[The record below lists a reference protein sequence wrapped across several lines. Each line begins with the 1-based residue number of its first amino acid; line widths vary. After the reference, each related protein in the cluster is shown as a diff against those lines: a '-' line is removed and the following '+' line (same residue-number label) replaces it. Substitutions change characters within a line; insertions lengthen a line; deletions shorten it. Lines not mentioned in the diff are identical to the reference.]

1 MVGTM
6 RGRHEYSVTSRSKN
20 RGQRN
25 LVTAVKQAGEIA
37 ASQAQ
42 GPAEVADGNA
52 SMQPGSRNRKW
63 QSGFISNSAGVL
75 RERNFRRFYTGYVT
89 SLFGTSMSSVA
100 LAFAVLDG
108 GGNAADLGYVF
119 AAGVVPQVLFMLG
132 GGVIADRLGRRPV
145 MLAADAVRFTVQAT
159 LAAALLAGSPPIWLF
174 VVLEALLG
182 TGEAFFTPALGALT
196 PDIAPPRRLS
206 DANALLGLAQSV
218 TRITGP
224 AVAGI
229 LVAATMPGVVIAL
242 DAASYGASVL
252 ALSLLRL
259 PARKAPLRSPLRDLA
274 DGWSKFRSLTWLWVT
289 TVQYAL
295 FNLFTWAPYLLLG
308 PVLSKDY
315 LGGARAWGLIL
326 TAQAAGAILAG
337 TLLVGRRPR
346 RPVVAAVIG
355 AFGYPMPCLL
365 LALHAPVWGVA
376 AGALAAGVGSAV
388 SNTFWTTALQQQV
401 PPEMLARAMAF
412 SLTGSFALGSAAFTV
427 IGPIAAVAGAGTVL
441 GVAAAWGILSPAV
454 VLAVPAVWSVAWR
467 PGG

>member
-1 MVGTM
+1 MVGAM
-6 RGRHEYSVTSRSKN
+6 RGRHEHSVTSRSKN

-25 LVTAVKQAGEIA
+25 LVTAVNQVGETA
-37 ASQAQ
+37 VSQAQ
-42 GPAEVADGNA
+42 GSAEVADGDT
-52 SMQPGSRNRKW
+52 SMQPGSRIRKW
-63 QSGFISNSAGVL
+63 RNGFISNSAGVL
-75 RERNFRRFYTGYVT
+75 RERNFRRFYAGYVT

-196 PDIAPPRRLS
+196 PDIAPPARLS
-206 DANALLGLAQSV
+206 DANALLGLAQSA

-224 AVAGI
+224 ALAGI
-229 LVAATMPGVVIAL
+229 LVAATRPGVVIAL

-259 PARKAPLRSPLRDLA
+259 PARKAPLHSPLRDLA
-274 DGWSKFRSLTWLWVT
+274 DGWSQFRSQTWLWVT
-289 TVQYAL
+289 TVQYTL

-308 PVLSKDY
+308 PVLSKEY

-326 TAQAAGAILAG
+326 TSQAAGAILAG

-365 LALHAPVWGVA
+365 LALHAPVYGVA
-376 AGALAAGVGSAV
+376 AGALAAGVGSAR
-388 SNTFWTTALQQQV
+388 SSTFWTTALPQPG
-401 PPEMLARAMAF
+401 PPEMLARALAF
-412 SLTGSFALGSAAFTV
+412 SLTGSFALGS
-427 IGPIAAVAGAGTVL
+427 
-441 GVAAAWGILSPAV
+441 PA
-454 VLAVPAVWSVAWR
+454 LPGHR
-467 PGG
+467 PPP

>member
-1 MVGTM
+1 MA
-6 RGRHEYSVTSRSKN
+6 
-20 RGQRN
+20 
-25 LVTAVKQAGEIA
+25 AVKQASEAVISQAPESA
-37 ASQAQ
+37 AS
-42 GPAEVADGNA
+42 PDGDT
-52 SMQPGSRNRKW
+52 SIQSGSRIRKW
-63 QSGFISNSAGVL
+63 RGGFISNSAGVL
-75 RERNFRRFYTGYVT
+75 RERNFRRFYAGYVT
-89 SLFGTSMSSVA
+89 SRLGSSMSTVA

-132 GGVIADRLGRRPV
+132 GGVIADRRGRRPV
-145 MLAADAVRFTVQAT
+145 MLAADAVRFTAAAA
-159 LAAALLAGSPPIWLF
+159 LAAALFAGPPPIWLF
-174 VVLEALLG
+174 IVLEALLG
-182 TGEAFFTPALGALT
+182 TGEAFFTPALSALT
-196 PDIAPPRRLS
+196 PDIAPPARLS

-218 TRITGP
+218 TGITGP
-224 AVAGI
+224 ALAGI

-242 DAASYGASVL
+242 DATSYGASVL

-259 PARKAPLRSPLRDLA
+259 PPRKVPLHSPLRDLA
-274 DGWSKFRSLTWLWVT
+274 AGWSQFRSLTWLWVT
-289 TVQYAL
+289 TVQYTL

-326 TAQAAGAILAG
+326 TSQAAGAILAG

-365 LALHAPVWGVA
+365 LALHAPVYGVA

-388 SNTFWTTALQQQV
+388 SSTFWTTALQQQV

-427 IGPIAAVAGAGTVL
+427 IGPIAAVVGAGTVL

-454 VLAVPAVWSVAWR
+454 VLAVPAVRSVTWR
-467 PGG
+467 PAASRDPTA

>member
-1 MVGTM
+1 M
-6 RGRHEYSVTSRSKN
+6 
-20 RGQRN
+20 
-25 LVTAVKQAGEIA
+25 TAVKQAGDAVAGQVTESA
-37 ASQAQ
+37 V
-42 GPAEVADGNA
+42 PADDDTRR
-52 SMQPGSRNRKW
+52 QPGSRVLKW
-63 QSGFISNSAGVL
+63 RSGFISNSAGVL
-75 RERNFRRFYTGYVT
+75 RERNFRRFYAGYVT

-145 MLAADAVRFTVQAT
+145 MLAADAVRFTSAAT

-182 TGEAFFTPALGALT
+182 TGEAFFSPALGALT

-224 AVAGI
+224 AAAGI

-259 PARKAPLRSPLRDLA
+259 PARKVPLCSPLRDLA
-274 DGWSKFRSLTWLWVT
+274 DGWSQFRSLTWLWVT

-337 TLLVGRRPR
+337 ALLVGRRPR
-346 RPVVAAVIG
+346 RPVVASVIG

-365 LALHAPVWGVA
+365 LALHAPLAGVA
-376 AGALAAGVGSAV
+376 AGALAAGVSSAV

-401 PPEMLARAMAF
+401 PPEMLARATAF

-427 IGPIAAVAGAGTVL
+427 IGPIAAVVGAGTVL

-454 VLAVPAVWSVAWR
+454 VLALPAVRSVAWR
-467 PGG
+467 PAASRDPAA